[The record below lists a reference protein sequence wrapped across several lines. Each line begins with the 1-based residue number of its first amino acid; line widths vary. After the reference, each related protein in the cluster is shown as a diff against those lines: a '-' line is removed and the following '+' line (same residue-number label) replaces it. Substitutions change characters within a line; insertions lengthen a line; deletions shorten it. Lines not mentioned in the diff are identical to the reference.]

1 MSIKKGL
8 LYSLEHDWINVD
20 GDKAFIGITDYAQE
34 SLGDIVFIELPE
46 IGLEIAIGDSIAV
59 IESVKAAATV
69 FSPVSGRIIAIN
81 EELEESPELL
91 NDDPYGNHIVVLEFN
106 DQNEFEQLKNASE
119 YLAFCQALEEG
130 GES

>member
-46 IGLEIAIGDSIAV
+46 IGLEIGIGDSIAV